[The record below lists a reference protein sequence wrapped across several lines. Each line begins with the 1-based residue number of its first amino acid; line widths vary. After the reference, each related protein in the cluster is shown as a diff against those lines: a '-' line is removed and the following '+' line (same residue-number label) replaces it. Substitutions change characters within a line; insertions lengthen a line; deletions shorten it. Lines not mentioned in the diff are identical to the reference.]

1 MDINKLKTALPNL
14 SKQSNIVDTNIVNR
28 IVYDKLVTKINFVKE
43 PSTSGLVIKTQYD
56 SDKHGFEKKIADLP
70 KKVPNTSG
78 LVKESDYNSKIEK
91 KILSI
96 TG

>member
-43 PSTSGLVIKTQYD
+43 PSTSGLVIKT
-56 SDKHGFEKKIADLP
+56 
-70 KKVPNTSG
+70 
-78 LVKESDYNSKIEK
+78 
-91 KILSI
+91 
-96 TG
+96 